1 MHVFLVIG
9 LFKLMLNTS
18 ILKLRFSLL
27 FVNISKVDIFKI
39 QAFEESEEI
48 SDGLRLENEELRS
61 QLKEQRDG
69 YKQNHHAQ

>member
-61 QLKEQRDG
+61 QLKEHRDG